1 MSHVAVTREAARLTL
16 ALARPEKKNALTNA
30 MYTAL
35 HEALE
40 AAAEDATV
48 GVVVLTGAPGVF
60 TAGNDLGDFMA
71 NPPSGEN
78 SPVFRLLRALVNFPK
93 PIVAAV
99 DGPAVGIGTTALL
112 HCDFVVATPTTR
124 FQMPFVKLGLV
135 PEGGSSLLLPQ
146 LAGLQR
152 ASEHLLLG
160 EPFDAAEAK
169 AMGLVNRIVPAD
181 ELLTTANQFADAFAA
196 RPREAIRLAKA
207 LLRDRQRAELLETLG
222 KEGAVFVERLS
233 SPEAHAAFAAFL
245 AKK

>member
-1 MSHVAVTREAARLTL
+1 MSHVTVTREAARLTL

-40 AAAEDATV
+40 AAAEDAAV

-160 EPFDAAEAK
+160 EPFDATEAK

-181 ELLTTANQFADAFAA
+181 ELLTTANHFADAFAA

-233 SPEAHAAFAAFL
+233 SPEAHAAFAAFF